1 MSESPPLSPP
11 LASKPI
17 APTLSELFFGF
28 LAIALTG
35 FGGVLPW
42 AQIVL
47 VEKRRW
53 LSNEQFA
60 NDLALAQF
68 LPGPN
73 IINLSILI
81 GSRFHGPLGAI
92 VCALGLLG
100 APVALMIVCGALY
113 SRYSDVAW
121 LRGCLAG
128 LGAAAVGLL
137 ISLAAKLVLPL
148 LRTRRIPSLVF
159 ALITFVAVALL
170 RFPLY
175 GVVLLLAPV
184 SVAVFWWRAK

>member
-1 MSESPPLSPP
+1 MSESPPAVAKP
-11 LASKPI
+11 LV
-17 APTLSELFFGF
+17 PTLFELFHGF
-28 LAIALTG
+28 QAIALTG
-35 FGGVLPW
+35 FGGVVPW

-47 VEKRRW
+47 VERRRW

-81 GSRFHGPLGAI
+81 GSRFHGPPGAI

-113 SRYSDVAW
+113 SSYSDVAW
-121 LRGCLAG
+121 LRGILAG
-128 LGAAAVGLL
+128 LGAAAAGLL
-137 ISLAAKLVLPL
+137 ISLAVKLVLPL
-148 LRTRRIPSLVF
+148 LRGRRIPSLVF
-159 ALITFVAVALL
+159 ALVTFVAIALL

-175 GVVLLLAPV
+175 WVVALLAPV
-184 SVAVFWWRAK
+184 SVAVFWWRGR